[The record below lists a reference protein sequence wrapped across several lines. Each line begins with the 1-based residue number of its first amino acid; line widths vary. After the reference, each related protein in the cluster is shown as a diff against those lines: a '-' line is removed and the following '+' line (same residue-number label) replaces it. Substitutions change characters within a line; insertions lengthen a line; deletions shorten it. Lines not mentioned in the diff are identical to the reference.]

1 MKTIPLITIA
11 ALLGPCLAAQA
22 FEQTYWG
29 EDAGNGDPN
38 PVITSWPTADAASAD
53 FQNHLVGVGTE
64 NFEGFA
70 NGQSVPLNI
79 TFPGAGTATL
89 TGDGTIVQDPGSVSV
104 GRFNTT
110 PGGSKFLE
118 TSQNFTINFSAPVA
132 AFGFYATDVGDFGGT
147 LTLTLAGGTTKTVTV
162 PSVPGTPPGGSVE
175 FFGLIDTDDPFTQIT
190 FGDTQP
196 GVDFF
201 GFDDMTIGSIEQVNP
216 NGNAP
221 DGGST
226 LMMLTGALGCMS
238 YVLKKKQA
246 RG

>member
-1 MKTIPLITIA
+1 MKTFPLITIA

-22 FEQTYWG
+22 FEATYWG
-29 EDAGNGDPN
+29 ETQGNGDGN
-38 PVITSWPTADAASAD
+38 PPITSWTAADTASAD

-64 NFEGFA
+64 TFEGFA

-89 TGDGTIVQDPGSVSV
+89 TGNGAIVQDPGSVSV

-110 PGGSKFLE
+110 PGGNKFLE

-147 LTLTLAGGTTKTVTV
+147 LTLTLSDGTTTTVTV
-162 PSVPGTPPGGSVE
+162 PAISAQPPGGSVE
-175 FFGLIDTDDPFTQIT
+175 FFGYINTDDPFTKVT
-190 FGDTQP
+190 FGDTEP

-226 LMMLTGALGCMS
+226 LMMLVGALGCMS

-246 RG
+246 RC